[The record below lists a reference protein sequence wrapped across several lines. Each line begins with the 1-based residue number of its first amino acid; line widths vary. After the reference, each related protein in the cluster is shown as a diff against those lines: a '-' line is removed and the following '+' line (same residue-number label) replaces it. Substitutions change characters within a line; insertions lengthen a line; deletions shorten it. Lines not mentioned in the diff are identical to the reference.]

1 MDKAALARGL
11 LFWGADP
18 EMGCDTKMEEVYTEE
33 RREWE
38 EVQPVLEGG
47 NSPERIL
54 SRGVMGAITGSR

>member
-1 MDKAALARGL
+1 
-11 LFWGADP
+11 
-18 EMGCDTKMEEVYTEE
+18 MGCDTKMEEVYTEE